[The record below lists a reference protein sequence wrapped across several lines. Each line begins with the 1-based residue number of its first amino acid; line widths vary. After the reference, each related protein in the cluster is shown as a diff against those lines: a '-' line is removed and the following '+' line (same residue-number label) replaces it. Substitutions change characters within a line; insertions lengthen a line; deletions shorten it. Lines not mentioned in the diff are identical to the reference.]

1 MDREE
6 FISRFGGVF
15 EKSSWIAEVAWGQG
29 IEPQDI
35 DLDTIYR
42 AMVST
47 FRGAG
52 AERQISVLRSHPD
65 LAGRLALAGNLT
77 PDSLAEQSSAGL
89 DKCSEAELS
98 EFKCLN
104 NKYVEKF
111 KFPFIIA
118 VRGLNRQEILKIF
131 RSRIDNSRESEFKE
145 ATKQAEKIAFLRLQ
159 EIFSDD

>member
-1 MDREE
+1 MEREE
-6 FISRFGGVF
+6 FVSRFGGVF
-15 EKSSWIAEVAWGQG
+15 EQSSWIAEVAWGQG
-29 IEPQDI
+29 IEPHDI
-35 DLDTIYR
+35 DLDSIYR
-42 AMVST
+42 AMVVT

-52 AERQISVLRSHPD
+52 AERQTSVLRSHPD

-77 PDSLAEQSSAGL
+77 PESLAEQCSAGL

-118 VRGLNRQEILKIF
+118 VRGLNRQEILEIF
-131 RSRIDNSRESEFKE
+131 RSRINNSRESEFKE
-145 ATKQAEKIAFLRLQ
+145 ATKQVEKIAFLRLQ

>member
-6 FISRFGGVF
+6 FVSRFGGVF
-15 EKSSWIAEVAWGQG
+15 EKSSWIAEVTWEQG
-29 IEPQDI
+29 
-35 DLDTIYR
+35 T
-42 AMVST
+42 
-47 FRGAG
+47 
-52 AERQISVLRSHPD
+52 ERQISVLRSHPD

-98 EFKCLN
+98 DFKCLN

-131 RSRIDNSRESEFKE
+131 RTRINNSRESEFKE
-145 ATKQAEKIAFLRLQ
+145 ATKQVEKIAFLRLQ

>member
-1 MDREE
+1 MEREE
-6 FISRFGGVF
+6 FVSRFGGVF
-15 EKSSWIAEVAWGQG
+15 EQSSWIAEGAWGHG
-29 IEPQDI
+29 IECEDI
-35 DLDTIYR
+35 DLDSVYR
-42 AMVST
+42 AMVAI
-47 FRGAG
+47 FRGGG

-65 LAGRLALAGNLT
+65 LAGRLALAGDLT

-104 NKYVEKF
+104 RKYVEHF

-131 RSRIDNSRESEFKE
+131 RSRINNSKESEFKE
-145 ATKQAEKIAFLRLQ
+145 AIKQVEKIAFLRLQ
-159 EIFSDD
+159 EIFRDD

>member
-6 FISRFGGVF
+6 FVSRFGGVF
-15 EKSSWIAEVAWGQG
+15 EKSSWIAEVTWEQG
-29 IEPQDI
+29 IEPHDI
-35 DLDTIYR
+35 DLDSVHR
-42 AMVST
+42 AMVAT

-131 RSRIDNSRESEFKE
+131 RSRIDNSKESEFKE
-145 ATKQAEKIAFLRLQ
+145 ATKQVEKIAFLRLQ